1 MQVGGSAALSIKFGI
16 DVWSVENTIEKEVR
30 KEVTSR
36 RRMHV
41 RTPIKYAK
49 YGTYANIMIES
60 MQRLRWMQKRQ
71 DMEA

>member
-16 DVWSVENTIEKEVR
+16 DVWSVENTIEKEV
-30 KEVTSR
+30 TSR

-41 RTPIKYAK
+41 RTPSKYAK
-49 YGTYANIMIES
+49 YGTYANVIQS
-60 MQRLRWMQKRQ
+60 MRRLRLRWMPKRK

>member
-16 DVWSVENTIEKEVR
+16 DVWSVENTIEKEV
-30 KEVTSR
+30 TSR

-41 RTPIKYAK
+41 RTPSKYAK